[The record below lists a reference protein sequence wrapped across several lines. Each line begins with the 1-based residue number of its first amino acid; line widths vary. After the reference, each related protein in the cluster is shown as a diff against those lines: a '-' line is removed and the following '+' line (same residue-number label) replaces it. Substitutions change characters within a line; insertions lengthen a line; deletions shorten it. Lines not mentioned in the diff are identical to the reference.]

1 MYWLTW
7 RSSSPRA
14 CLSQGARCPP
24 TGSNTGGRYSISRFG
39 SFTESLPL
47 VAQPFEGRNTWTG
60 TAGSGVDGS
69 SVHGGAGD
77 DILRGGKGD
86 QLLRADDGDDRAYG
100 GDGNDELY
108 GGPGRDTLSG
118 GPGRNVVRQ
127 D

>member
-24 TGSNTGGRYSISRFG
+24 TGSNTGRRCSISRFG
-39 SFTESLPL
+39 SFTESLPP
-47 VAQPFEGRNTWTG
+47 VAQPFETWRGRPP
-60 TAGSGVDGS
+60 GSGRD
-69 SVHGGAGD
+69 
-77 DILRGGKGD
+77 
-86 QLLRADDGDDRAYG
+86 
-100 GDGNDELY
+100 DELY